1 VASDSPEAQ
10 AGSRVP
16 RAVPASHALGWFT
29 VAMRLWKRAPATFA
43 AIAFVVVMTSL
54 LLEPVPIAG
63 FVAANVV
70 APLLACGL
78 LFASLAADRGERA
91 RVAHLVAAFAAPL
104 PAMVAIVLSGFVAL
118 AFEAFAAWQLAGV
131 NLLLPLK
138 DATDL
143 PGSAIL
149 VIYAAG
155 VLASLPVT
163 FVPMAALFDGEGIRS
178 AFALSLSAFARNVP
192 ALLLLAGYSYALL
205 MVGLATMGVGL
216 VLALPWIA
224 AASYAAW
231 KDIFAVG

>member
-1 VASDSPEAQ
+1 M
-10 AGSRVP
+10 
-16 RAVPASHALGWFT
+16 PASRALHWFGE
-29 VAMRLWKRAPATFA
+29 AMRLWKRAPATFA
-43 AIAFVVVMTSL
+43 AIAFVVILASL
-54 LLEPVPIAG
+54 LLEPVPVAG

-91 RVAHLVAAFAAPL
+91 RVRLLVAAFAVPL
-104 PAMVAIVLSGFVAL
+104 PAQVAIVLSGFVAL
-118 AFEAFAAWQLAGV
+118 AFEAFAAWQVAEV

-138 DATDL
+138 DATSM
-143 PGSAIL
+143 PNSAIL
-149 VIYAAG
+149 LVYAAG

-163 FVPMAALFDGEGIRS
+163 FVPMAALFDGEGIRN

-192 ALLLLAGYSYALL
+192 ALLLLAAYSYALL
-205 MVGLATMGVGL
+205 MLGLATMGVGL

-231 KDIFAVG
+231 KDVFAVA